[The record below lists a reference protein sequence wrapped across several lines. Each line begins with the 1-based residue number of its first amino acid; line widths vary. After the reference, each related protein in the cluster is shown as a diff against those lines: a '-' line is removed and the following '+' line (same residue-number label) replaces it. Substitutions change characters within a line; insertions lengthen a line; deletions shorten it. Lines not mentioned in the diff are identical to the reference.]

1 VLKWKDRYVK
11 ERLEGI
17 KEGKRSGRK
26 PYISEQV
33 AQKIILGGVN
43 SLERMSCRKMASEV
57 GVSKDTVQRISSMN
71 LRDTALAIGWDPS
84 SVRRL
89 QSKYLKEGEAALIV
103 SARRGRHREN
113 LSQEEEKELLE
124 PFFEKSKAGGI
135 LIVKEIKLAYEGK
148 VGGKVPKSTIYRML
162 ARHGWRK
169 VSPRPHH
176 PQADLIKQEEFKKKL
191 QK

>member
-1 VLKWKDRYVK
+1 MRKSKPLSPKKK
-11 ERLEGI
+11 ERLHTLL
-17 KEGKRSGRK
+17 KESQTK
-26 PYISEQV
+26 SEFQRV
-33 AQKIILGGVN
+33 QCLWLREALDL
-43 SLERMSCRKMASEV
+43 S
-57 GVSKDTVQRISSMN
+57 SKEIG
-71 LRDTALAIGWDPS
+71 LAIGWDPS

-89 QSKYLKEGEAALIV
+89 QSKYLKEGEAALLV
-103 SARRGRHREN
+103 SARGGRHREN
-113 LSQEEEKELLE
+113 LSLEEEKELLG

-176 PQADLIKQEEFKKKL
+176 PKADPVKQEEFKKKL
-191 QK
+191 RK

>member
-1 VLKWKDRYVK
+1 MRKSGPMAPEKK
-11 ERLEGI
+11 ERLYVLL
-17 KEGKRSGRK
+17 KESQTK
-26 PYISEQV
+26 SEFQRV
-33 AQKIILGGVN
+33 QCLWLREA
-43 SLERMSCRKMASEV
+43 LELS
-57 GVSKDTVQRISSMN
+57 SKEI
-71 LRDTALAIGWDPS
+71 ALAIGWDAS

-103 SARRGRHREN
+103 SARGGRHREN
-113 LSQEEEKELLE
+113 LSLEEEKELLG
-124 PFFEKSKAGGI
+124 PFFEKSKAGAI

-176 PQADLIKQEEFKKKL
+176 PQADPLKQEEFKKKL

>member
-1 VLKWKDRYVK
+1 MRKSKPLAPEKK
-11 ERLEGI
+11 ERLYVLL
-17 KEGKRSGRK
+17 KESQTK
-26 PYISEQV
+26 SEF
-33 AQKIILGGVN
+33 
-43 SLERMSCRKMASEV
+43 
-57 GVSKDTVQRISSMN
+57 QRIQCLWLREALELSSKKI
-71 LRDTALAIGWDPS
+71 AIAIGWDPS

-103 SARRGRHREN
+103 SARGGRRREN
-113 LSQEEEKELLE
+113 LSLEEEKEVLG

-169 VSPRPHH
+169 VFPRPHH
-176 PQADLIKQEEFKKKL
+176 PKADPVKQEEFKKKL
-191 QK
+191 RK

>member
-1 VLKWKDRYVK
+1 MRKSKPLAPEKK
-11 ERLEGI
+11 ERLHVLL
-17 KEGKRSGRK
+17 KESQTK
-26 PYISEQV
+26 SEF
-33 AQKIILGGVN
+33 
-43 SLERMSCRKMASEV
+43 
-57 GVSKDTVQRISSMN
+57 QRIQCLWLREALELSSKKI
-71 LRDTALAIGWDPS
+71 AIAIGWDSS

-103 SARRGRHREN
+103 SARGGRRREN
-113 LSQEEEKELLE
+113 LSLEEEKEVLG
-124 PFFEKSKAGGI
+124 PFFEKPKAGGI

-176 PQADLIKQEEFKKKL
+176 PKADPVKQEEFKKKL
-191 QK
+191 RE